1 MKAKISYTVNLEEIP
16 QEVSEL
22 VQKLQFVVEKNVTSK
37 LSEIYPI
44 DSDTI
49 ADSIESIDKV
59 RRSIAEIDLRL
70 EDCYSILLG
79 YHQAV
84 NRGFH
89 KLKDTQELS
98 EKLSELGENLEH
110 QKQEHGSN
118 Q

>member
-1 MKAKISYTVNLEEIP
+1 
-16 QEVSEL
+16 
-22 VQKLQFVVEKNVTSK
+22 
-37 LSEIYPI
+37 
-44 DSDTI
+44 
-49 ADSIESIDKV
+49 V